1 MSLMALGLFLGLLLL
16 GVPIVVAMG
25 AAGVAALLWGGYPLE
40 LLVERL
46 HGGAS
51 MQALLAVPLFMIM
64 GRVMEAG
71 GMLTR
76 LMDVSLAALGRGRM
90 GVCLACVL
98 ASMLFAGVSGSAA
111 ADVTAVG
118 ALFIPAMLRRGMPPA
133 RAAALQAAGGS
144 MGIVIPPSIPMIV
157 YSAVTGVSV
166 GRLFTAGLLP
176 GLLMAVALAAVAWM
190 QERRAVA
197 AAGAVDVVDEPA
209 PAFGP
214 ALRRAALVAPAPVLV
229 VGSILLGMATA
240 TEAAALGLGYVVL
253 AGLLGT
259 RELRPAMLPGCFMD
273 AGIAAARVL
282 CIIAAATPL
291 TWILAMDQAPAR
303 IGVLLADMA
312 GSPLV
317 LLLVINLVLLLAGA
331 ILETTS
337 CLLLFVPLLAPL
349 ARLAGLAPEQM
360 GVMVV
365 MNLAIGML
373 TPPMGVCLM
382 LSSAMAGQGMGASS
396 RAALVHVAAL
406 LAVLALVALWP
417 PLTTWLP
424 SYLFS

>member
-1 MSLMALGLFLGLLLL
+1 MSLLALGIFLGLLLL
-16 GVPIVVAMG
+16 GTPIAVAMG
-25 AAGVAALLWGGYPLE
+25 VAGVAALWWGGYPLE

-64 GRVMEAG
+64 GRIMEAG
-71 GMLTR
+71 GLLTR
-76 LMDVSLAALGRGRM
+76 LMDVSLAALGHGRM
-90 GVCLACVL
+90 GVSLACVL

-118 ALFIPAMLRRGMPPA
+118 ALFIPAMLQRGMHPA

-157 YSAVTGVSV
+157 YSAITGVSV

-176 GLLMAVALAAVAWM
+176 GVLMAVALAAVARLQDGWNPTAS
-190 QERRAVA
+190 RANIFT
-197 AAGAVDVVDEPA
+197 A
-209 PAFGP
+209 PAFWP
-214 ALRRAALVAPAPVLV
+214 ALRRAVLVAPAPVLV
-229 VGSILLGMATA
+229 VGTILLGMATA
-240 TEAAALGLGYVVL
+240 TEAAALGLAYVVL
-253 AGLLGT
+253 AGLVGT
-259 RELRPAMLPGCFMD
+259 RELRVDMLPRCFLE
-273 AGIAAARVL
+273 GGTSAAKVL

-303 IGVLLADMA
+303 VGALLAEVA

-317 LLLVINLVLLLAGA
+317 LLLVVNLVLLLAGA

-337 CLLLFVPLLAPL
+337 CLLLFVPLLSPL
-349 ARLAGLAPEQM
+349 AQVCGLAPEQM

-382 LSSAMAGQGMGASS
+382 LAGAMAGQGMGAAS
-396 RAALVHVAAL
+396 RAAVPYVLTL

-424 SYLFS
+424 AYLFS